1 MNLAAGFGAF
11 GHVWG
16 RRPNPPAMTVQ
27 VVAGLTEPRIRIE
40 VEAIAV
46 LPG

>member
-1 MNLAAGFGAF
+1 MDLAAGFGAF
-11 GHVWG
+11 ARVWG
-16 RRPNPPAMTVQ
+16 RRPNPAAITVQ
-27 VVAGLTEPRIRIE
+27 VVAGLTEPRFRIE